1 MVCPRCGV
9 AASGATQAAGAAMA
23 VALNSK
29 STGLAIL
36 CSLVFTGAGHWYVG
50 RIGRGF
56 AFFFAVVIAAILT
69 TALIGLLLLP
79 IIWIWAAIDARNCA
93 NAHNA
98 LLMAQVGM

>member
-9 AASGATQAAGAAMA
+9 AASGATQAAGAAIA

-69 TALIGLLLLP
+69 SALIGLLLLP
-79 IIWIWAAIDARNCA
+79 IVWIWAAIDARNCA